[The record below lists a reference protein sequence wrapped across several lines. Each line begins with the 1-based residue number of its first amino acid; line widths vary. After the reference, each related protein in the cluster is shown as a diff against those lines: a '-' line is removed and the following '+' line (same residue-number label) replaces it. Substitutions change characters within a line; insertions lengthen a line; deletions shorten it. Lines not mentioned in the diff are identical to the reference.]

1 MFKIKNMPERNKT
14 KIKQG
19 ESWIKIANE
28 LGVSLDD
35 LLKENNIDP
44 TSRSPL
50 PVLYPGQE
58 IYIPTKQYSLQ
69 PSFIQVEAPK
79 DYVNFGDKGK
89 ELIDKYALAVK
100 QGNLSL
106 DRVPEVYKTA
116 VYQKMITNATNKV
129 ADTTF
134 KVGLNTGA
142 FMADPIGYG
151 LSFASQKGIAYAN
164 DAISGR
170 NEYGIQD
177 LIDYTPIKGRDY
189 AQRHPFKSALIDV
202 ASGVAGGTV
211 LRNLPNWISYVN
223 QNGRG
228 MIQNAL
234 RTTGLQRQTMMV
246 PGNQTFGTV
255 FQDGTKGLG
264 KTGTVRASHVGGYQ
278 SNSGIK
284 GLFRNQSSGNAIK
297 WVSGKT
303 GIPIV
308 KTPAIPLVP
317 VTGPIS
323 WIKPPEPPVKVL
335 PQDVEHIYEQQSF
348 NDWQRPNPSG
358 IIAPHKPGTGIYV
371 ITGHAPIGNNVNDQA
386 LTKESIK
393 IYNGYAP
400 RVSTY
405 TKGSIEGTPSN
416 IYSGLGIIW
425 GSDNPGNLI
434 IK

>member
-1 MFKIKNMPERNKT
+1 MSKYKVRK
-14 KIKQG
+14 G
-19 ESWIKIANE
+19 DSWISIANNNN
-28 LGVSLDD
+28 LNLND
-35 LLKENNIDP
+35 LLYWNGIDPMSKENLP
-44 TSRSPL
+44 TIN
-50 PVLYPGQE
+50 PGQE
-58 IYIPTKQYSLQ
+58 LYTQDPYRLY
-69 PSFIQVEAPK
+69 PSFIQAEAPK
-79 DYVNFGDKGK
+79 DYINFGDKGK

-116 VYQKMITNATNKV
+116 VYQKMITNATDKA

-134 KVGLNTGA
+134 KVGLNAGA

-151 LSFASQKGIAYAN
+151 LSLASQKGLAYAN

-202 ASGVAGGTV
+202 ASGVAGGTA
-211 LRNLPNWISYVN
+211 LRNLPNWISYVS
-223 QNGRG
+223 QNGKG

-234 RTTGLQRQTMMV
+234 RTTGLQRQTMMM

-264 KTGTVRASHVGGYQ
+264 KTGTVRASHIGGYQ
-278 SNSGIK
+278 PNSGIK

-297 WVSGKT
+297 WVSGNT

-323 WIKPPEPPVKVL
+323 WMRSPEPPVKVP
-335 PQDVEHIYEQQSF
+335 PQENKHIYEQQSF
-348 NDWQRPNPSG
+348 NRWQLPNPSG
-358 IIAPHKPGTGIYV
+358 IIGQYQPGTGVFV
-371 ITGHAPIGNNVNDQA
+371 ITGHAPIGNNINDQA
-386 LTKESIK
+386 LTQESIK
-393 IYNGYAP
+393 VYNNDYAP
-400 RVSTY
+400 RISTY